1 MGQSLH
7 VPPRSNV
14 VKKSTL
20 PGRQIEVHRPHD
32 LEDDDIDHFGYGPNV
47 RCQRSRDVEP
57 LGRVL
62 EVWSVI
68 TPENKYM
75 DIMFGGEN
83 GSQKTYLVFG
93 PCRDNSP

>member
-68 TPENKYM
+68 TLENEYM
-75 DIMFGGEN
+75 DILFGREN
-83 GSQKTYLVFG
+83 GRQKTYLVFL
-93 PCRDNSP
+93 PCRDNSL